1 MNTITK
7 RSIAK
12 AFVDLLEEKPFEK
25 ITIQDISQKAGVNRQ
40 TFYYHF
46 LDIRDLI
53 EWIMNT
59 SEQEIIT
66 KNKDNIEN
74 KSWENGFVNI
84 LDEISKNKKLI
95 YAVSQNVEYSK
106 YVTEYLLHLTFN
118 YIYGVVAAKAQKMN
132 VIVKEEDMIFIANFY
147 KYAFFGVLLEWIKTN
162 FKDSPKD
169 MVSKLD
175 IMIKGTLENSLSN
188 YDQKHRR

>member
-25 ITIQDISQKAGVNRQ
+25 ITIQDISAKAGVNRQ

-59 SEQEIIT
+59 SEQEIIA
-66 KNKDNIEN
+66 KNKENIEN
-74 KSWENGFVNI
+74 KSWENGFITI
-84 LDEISKNKKLI
+84 LDEISKNKNLI
-95 YAVSQNVEYSK
+95 YAISQNMEYSK

-118 YIYGVVAAKAQKMN
+118 YIYGVVVSKSKEMN
-132 VIVKEEDMIFIANFY
+132 VVVKEEDMVFIANFY
-147 KYAFFGVLLEWIKTN
+147 KYAFLGVLLEWIKVN
-162 FKDSPKD
+162 FKDDPKV

-188 YDQKHRR
+188 YDQKHMK

>member
-12 AFVDLLEEKPFEK
+12 AFVDLLEEKPFDK
-25 ITIQDISQKAGVNRQ
+25 ITIQDITTKAGVNRQ

-53 EWIMNT
+53 EWTMNT
-59 SEQEIIT
+59 SEQEIIA
-66 KNKDNIEN
+66 KNKENIEK
-74 KSWENGFVNI
+74 KSWENGFIII
-84 LDEISKNKKLI
+84 LDEIQKNKSLI
-95 YAVSQNVEYSK
+95 YAISQNIEYSK

-118 YIYGVVAAKAQKMN
+118 YIYGVVASKSKEMN
-132 VIVKEEDMIFIANFY
+132 VIVKEEDMVFIANFY
-147 KYAFFGVLLEWIKTN
+147 KYAFLGVLLEWIKIN
-162 FKDSPKD
+162 FKDDPKD
-169 MVSKLD
+169 IVSKLD
-175 IMIKGTLENSLSN
+175 IMIKGTLENSLLN